1 MTSTLVTYRKLRWPN
16 WLRTTVWS
24 AAIDNNTLAEAILD
38 RLMQNA
44 HCWALKGES
53 MRKRLKEID

>member
-1 MTSTLVTYRKLRWPN
+1 M
-16 WLRTTVWS
+16 
-24 AAIDNNTLAEAILD
+24 D